1 MVSDPIGKEW
11 FYTEDDAPRSDA
23 ELLGMYLVS
32 TSRGTNFL
40 LDVGPDKTG
49 KIPKKYVDA
58 LMRLKNNIDKLG
70 M

>member
-1 MVSDPIGKEW
+1 
-11 FYTEDDAPRSDA
+11 
-23 ELLGMYLVS
+23 MYLVS